1 MEPPADSS
9 VPIGPEAGSEVAES
23 AGDESTSWL
32 ARASN
37 EVRSRPIAWV
47 VFALFVLAGPVAV
60 TYLFPEAPTAV
71 AVVGGAIFG
80 GYCALN
86 AVPQKFL

>member
-1 MEPPADSS
+1 MTPTSPASPEPTAVS
-9 VPIGPEAGSEVAES
+9 ASEVPAS
-23 AGDESTSWL
+23 GWRQ
-32 ARASN
+32 RAIR

-47 VFALFVLAGPVAV
+47 VFGLFVVAGPVV
-60 TYLFPEAPTAV
+60 VSHLFPEAPTAV
-71 AVVGGAIFG
+71 AIVGGAIFG

>member
-1 MEPPADSS
+1 VDS
-9 VPIGPEAGSEVAES
+9 VPES
-23 AGDESTSWL
+23 ATETATPGSPEPGW
-32 ARASN
+32 REKVVR

-47 VFALFVLAGPVAV
+47 VFVLFVIAGPVAV
-60 TYLFPEAPTAV
+60 SYLFPEAPTAV
-71 AVVGGAIFG
+71 AIVGGAIFG

>member
-1 MEPPADSS
+1 MDS
-9 VPIGPEAGSEVAES
+9 VPDTASGAATPESPEPGWRDRVV
-23 AGDESTSWL
+23 
-32 ARASN
+32 R

-47 VFALFVLAGPVAV
+47 VFALFVLAGPLVV

-71 AVVGGAIFG
+71 AIVGGAIFG

>member
-1 MEPPADSS
+1 
-9 VPIGPEAGSEVAES
+9 
-23 AGDESTSWL
+23 
-32 ARASN
+32 
-37 EVRSRPIAWV
+37 
-47 VFALFVLAGPVAV
+47 VAV